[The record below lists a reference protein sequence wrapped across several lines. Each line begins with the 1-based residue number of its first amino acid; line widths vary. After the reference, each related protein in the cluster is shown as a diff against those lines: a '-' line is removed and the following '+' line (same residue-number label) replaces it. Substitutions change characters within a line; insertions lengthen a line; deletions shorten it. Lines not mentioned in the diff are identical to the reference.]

1 MQGLHKKWFGVSNLF
16 RQNFLNTHTILGFSI
31 WHIYFWKNFF
41 FILDHIVLIIVCGK
55 CRSRDRPAETLRECL
70 VCVIC
75 NCRPDIGLVYMYI
88 CNGCHK
94 VSHFLFNWYQYLAM
108 NHLDFLYCY
117 FIYNSFST
125 GFHFIQ
131 GSVLGGSRIIAPWT
145 IAPRTIVPGQLPPTI
160 FFQFYFGGFMLFYAL
175 WFDWLSIFPV
185 SIFNSMW

>member
-1 MQGLHKKWFGVSNLF
+1 MTYLF
-16 RQNFLNTHTILGFSI
+16 L
-31 WHIYFWKNFF
+31 KEFF
-41 FILDHIVLIIVCGK
+41 FHSWSHCFNVCNK

-75 NCRPDIGLVYMYI
+75 NCRPDFGLVFMYI

-125 GFHFIQ
+125 WFHFIQ
-131 GSVLGGSRIIAPWT
+131 GSVLGGSRIIAPRTIATWT
-145 IAPRTIVPGQLPPTI
+145 IAPGQFPP
-160 FFQFYFGGFMLFYAL
+160 
-175 WFDWLSIFPV
+175 
-185 SIFNSMW
+185 